1 MKIDKEIISKV
12 EREYFF
18 ISGILDIDA
27 KYFKKRIDEGVQHST
42 YNYRTNVQGM
52 MTDFFYFNKDKNFK
66 TVLLQILDYLDQ
78 LNFPLKACKLDHS
91 WGIIEKFGDYTQRH
105 DHIPAYFSGNLYLND
120 HHQKLYFPEIKQEI
134 TPKKGRFVI
143 FSSFLLHHTK
153 RNLRD
158 TAKYAIAFNFITQ

>member
-1 MKIDKEIISKV
+1 MKIDKEIISKI

-42 YNYRTNVQGM
+42 YNYRTNVKGM
-52 MTDFFYFNKDKNFK
+52 RTDWQFFNKDKNFR
-66 TVLLQILDYLDQ
+66 TVLLQIMDYLEQ
-78 LNFPLKACKLDHS
+78 LHFTLKACKLVES
-91 WGIIEKFGDYTQRH
+91 WGLIEKFGDYTQKH
-105 DHIPAYFSGNLYLND
+105 DHAPVYFSGNLYLND

-134 TPKKGRFVI
+134 TPTKGRFVI

-153 RNLRD
+153 RNLQD

>member
-91 WGIIEKFGDYTQRH
+91 WGIIEKFGD
-105 DHIPAYFSGNLYLND
+105 
-120 HHQKLYFPEIKQEI
+120 
-134 TPKKGRFVI
+134 
-143 FSSFLLHHTK
+143 
-153 RNLRD
+153 
-158 TAKYAIAFNFITQ
+158 